1 MALCRTEDAT
11 RRPVLRQNWA
21 MPTNVSP
28 EFKKAQTAFRRARDP
43 EERLPLLKEML
54 RLIPKHKGTEHLQG
68 EIKSK
73 IKELTEELAGPRKS
87 GGRGGPPTTFRPEG
101 AAQLALIGPPN
112 SGKSAI
118 HARLTGSHSA
128 SEAYPFATQYPQ
140 PGMFAHEDAVF
151 HLIDVP
157 SISRE
162 HPIPWLVNT
171 LQTPEA
177 CLLIVD
183 PSQPGCIERLIEVVE
198 LLRDRRINLTAQWP
212 YANVADS
219 SEADEDM
226 FAISLPTLLV
236 ANKADLIEDPIG
248 ELEVLEELSGVDFPT
263 IAVSAT
269 TGAGLEDLG
278 AWLFDRLGIV
288 RVYTKLPGK
297 PPDGSA
303 PFTIRRGETVAE
315 VAEQVHRDIAENLK
329 YARVWGDASFD
340 GQQVGRDHV
349 LLDGDVVELH

>member
-1 MALCRTEDAT
+1 
-11 RRPVLRQNWA
+11 

-73 IKELTEELAGPRKS
+73 IKELTEELTGPKKG

-101 AAQLALIGPPN
+101 AAQVALIGPPN

-118 HARLTGSHSA
+118 HARLTGSHSP

-151 HLIDVP
+151 QLIDVP
-157 SISRE
+157 SISSQ
-162 HPIPWLVNT
+162 HPIPWLSNT

-183 PSQPGCIERLIEVVE
+183 LSQPGCVEALIEVVG
-198 LLRDRRINLTAQWP
+198 LLRERRINLTADWP
-212 YANVADS
+212 YGEGVGTAS
-219 SEADEDM
+219 QADEDM
-226 FAISLPTLLV
+226 FAVNLPTLLV
-236 ANKADLIEDPIG
+236 ANKADLIEDPAG
-248 ELEVLEELSGVDFPT
+248 ELEVLEELGGVDYPT
-263 IAVSAT
+263 IAVSAL

-278 AWLFDRLGIV
+278 AWLFDHLGIV

-303 PFTIRRGETVAE
+303 PFTIRRGETVAD
-315 VAEQVHRDIAENLK
+315 VVEQVHRDIAKKLK
-329 YARVWGDASFD
+329 YARVWGRDSFD

-349 LLDGDVVELH
+349 LVDGDVLELH